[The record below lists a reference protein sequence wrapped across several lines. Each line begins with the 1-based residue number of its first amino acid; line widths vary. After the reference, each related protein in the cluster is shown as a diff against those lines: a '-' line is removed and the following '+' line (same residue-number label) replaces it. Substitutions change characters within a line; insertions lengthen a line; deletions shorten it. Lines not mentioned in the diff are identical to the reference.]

1 MPYTITKT
9 DGTTLLNLADGLTDE
24 ATTSLVLIGKNY
36 SGYGAFLNQNFVKLL
51 ENFSNTA
58 APDDPLKGQLWW
70 DSANQLLK
78 VFQGTSWK
86 VISSSMSS
94 SQAPAAPVVGD
105 LWWDTTN
112 TQLKVYSGTS
122 WVTIGPAF
130 TATSGQTGAVADIIA
145 DNTPSAATH
154 VVVKFF
160 VNNQLTAILSRDA
173 EFAPLTSAS
182 APGFSTIKPGF
193 NLSTAISGLKYW
205 GTSDNAANLNG
216 VAASVYAKLNGTTA
230 FTEAQTI
237 QNNNGLTLGLSGDLK
252 LSAGSGASNI
262 TSVTNGNALD
272 FYVKVN
278 NSNTKVL
285 SLTGA
290 GRVEVPIGIPTTN
303 NGVATKQYVDSEIET
318 LTTAIA
324 GAGGSIGDI
333 TTQLDTFLKKD
344 GSNEISGSIR
354 VSVGN
359 SFNLGNATHK
369 FSTIYATTFSGTST
383 TAQYADLAERFEA
396 DQAYEPGTVVRLGGD
411 AEITASKVELS
422 DEVFGVVSTAP
433 AHLMNAGAGTNQTHP
448 AIAVSGRVPVKV
460 IGTVKKG
467 DRLVSA
473 GNGRARAATKDEIT
487 PWNVIG
493 RSLQTKTTDGEGT
506 VEAIVKLSS

>member
-9 DGTTLLNLADGLTDE
+9 NGTTLLNLADGLTDE

-51 ENFSNTA
+51 ENFSNSA
-58 APDDPLKGQLWW
+58 APDDPITGQLWW
-70 DSANQLLK
+70 DSANFLLK
-78 VFQGTSWK
+78 VFQGTNWK

-94 SQAPAAPVVGD
+94 SQQPVAPVIGD

-173 EFAPLTSAS
+173 EFFPLTSAS
-182 APGFSTIKPGF
+182 APGFSAIKPGF

-216 VAASVYAKLNGTTA
+216 AAASVYAKLNGTTA
-230 FTEAQTI
+230 FSEAQTI

-285 SLTGA
+285 SLTGG
-290 GRVEVPIGIPTTN
+290 GRVEVPIGVPTTN
-303 NGVATKQYVDSEIET
+303 NGVATKQYVDQEISD
-318 LTTAIA
+318 LTEAIA

-333 TTQLDTFLKKD
+333 QSELATFLKKD
-344 GSNEISGSIR
+344 GSNEIAGSIR

-396 DQAYEPGTVVRLGGD
+396 DQAYEPGTVVSLGGD
-411 AEITASKVELS
+411 AEITASNVDLS

-493 RSLQTKTTDGEGT
+493 RSLQTKKSDGEGT

>member
-36 SGYGAFLNQNFVKLL
+36 SGYGAFLNQNFIKLL
-51 ENFSNTA
+51 ENFSNTQ
-58 APDDPLKGQLWW
+58 APDDPLRGQLWW
-70 DSANQLLK
+70 DNANQLLK
-78 VFQGTSWK
+78 VFQGTNWK

-94 SQAPAAPVVGD
+94 PQAPAAPVVGD

-112 TQLKVYSGTS
+112 TQLKVYGGTS

-173 EFAPLTSAS
+173 EFSPLTGAS
-182 APGFSTIKPGF
+182 APGFTTIKTGF
-193 NLSTAISGLKYW
+193 NLSSAISGLKYW
-205 GTSDNAANLNG
+205 GVADNASNLNGIAANL
-216 VAASVYAKLNGTTA
+216 YAKLNGTTA

-237 QNNNGLTLGLSGDLK
+237 QNNSGLTVGLSGDLK
-252 LSAGSGASNI
+252 LTTGSGASNI

-290 GRVEVPIGIPTTN
+290 GRVEVPIGKPTTN
-303 NGVATKQYVDSEIET
+303 NGIATKLYVDDEIT
-318 LTTAIA
+318 ALTQAIA
-324 GAGGSIGDI
+324 GAGDSIGDI
-333 TTQLDTFLKKD
+333 QDELATFLKKD
-344 GSNEISGSIR
+344 GSNTINGSIR
-354 VSVGN
+354 VAVGN

-369 FSTIYATTFSGTST
+369 FSTVYATTFSGTST

-396 DQAYEPGTVVRLGGD
+396 DQPYDAGTVVSLGGEK
-411 AEITASKVELS
+411 EITTTVNELS
-422 DEVFGVVSTAP
+422 DEVFGVVSTQA
-433 AHLMNAGAGTNQTHP
+433 AYLMNAGAGDNQTHP

-460 IGTVKKG
+460 IGMVKKG

-473 GNGRARAATKDEIT
+473 GNGRARAASKDEIT

-493 RSLQTKTTDGEGT
+493 RSLQTKNTTGEGT

>member
-58 APDDPLKGQLWW
+58 APDDPLRGQLWW

-94 SQAPAAPVVGD
+94 SQAPVAPVVGD

-216 VAASVYAKLNGTTA
+216 VAASVYAKLNGTAA

-303 NGVATKQYVDSEIET
+303 NGVATKQYVDQEIND
-318 LTTAIA
+318 LTEAIA

-333 TTQLDTFLKKD
+333 QSELSTFLKKD

-396 DQAYEPGTVVRLGGD
+396 DQAYEPGTVVSLGGD

-493 RSLQTKTTDGEGT
+493 RSLQTKTSDGEGT